1 MESSAVAVYV
11 MAMIMDVVLIS
22 RKYPSAM
29 KRFIYLLISTLG
41 LGVVSCQPEDMY
53 GCPPPADRGDEGMYH
68 TSNRVLDVEDDS
80 NKNE

>member
-1 MESSAVAVYV
+1 
-11 MAMIMDVVLIS
+11 
-22 RKYPSAM
+22 M

-41 LGVVSCQPEDMY
+41 FGVVSCQPEDMY